1 MFCVTPGKCTV
12 GTLFEH
18 EPSQFTRI
26 GDEKGK
32 AALAYNLPCSDNLK
46 PYFCS
51 VKKFEFFKYW

>member
-1 MFCVTPGKCTV
+1 MNHPSLHASVTK
-12 GTLFEH
+12 
-18 EPSQFTRI
+18 
-26 GDEKGK
+26 KGK